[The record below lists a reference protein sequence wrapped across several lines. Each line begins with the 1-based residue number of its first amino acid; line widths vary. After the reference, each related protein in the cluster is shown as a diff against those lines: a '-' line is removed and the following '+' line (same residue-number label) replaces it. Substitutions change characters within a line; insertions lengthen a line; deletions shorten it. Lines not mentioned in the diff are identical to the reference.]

1 MKQKILFIL
10 CVLGIILT
18 GCEIFTYVIEPEVP
32 SSPTE
37 TSNPP
42 TATLPVPSAT
52 LAFPPTFTST
62 PSESTPTSTIA
73 VAGDLPIQ
81 TFTYTLQDGNPIY
94 LENFAHPE
102 SGCDWMGVAG
112 QVFSTEGIEVKNLI
126 IVVGDAQTT
135 EEHQWSDQTG
145 QAVFYGPGGY
155 EIQFSDTSLETTDR
169 FWVQVIDQ
177 AGVPLS
183 DRNFFGTKNNCSEN
197 LVLMNFVAIETDL
210 EKGMPTPTLE
220 VYP

>member
-1 MKQKILFIL
+1 
-10 CVLGIILT
+10 V
-18 GCEIFTYVIEPEVP
+18 
-32 SSPTE
+32 
-37 TSNPP
+37 P
-42 TATLPVPSAT
+42 TATLEIA
-52 LAFPPTFTST
+52 PTSTST
-62 PSESTPTSTIA
+62 PLIPTPTSTIA

-112 QVFSTEGIEVKNLI
+112 QVFSAEGIEVKDLI

-135 EEHQWSDQTG
+135 EEHQRSDQTG

-155 EIQFSDTSLETTDR
+155 EVQFSDTPLETTDR

-177 AGVPLS
+177 AGVPFS
-183 DRNFFGTKNNCSEN
+183 D
-197 LVLMNFVAIETDL
+197 
-210 EKGMPTPTLE
+210 
-220 VYP
+220 